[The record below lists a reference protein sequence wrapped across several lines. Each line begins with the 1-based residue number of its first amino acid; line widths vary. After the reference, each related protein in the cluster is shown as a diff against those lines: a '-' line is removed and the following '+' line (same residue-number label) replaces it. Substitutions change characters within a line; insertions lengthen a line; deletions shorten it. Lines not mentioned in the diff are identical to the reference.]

1 MAIWHE
7 SMNIEFLVDVPRLA
21 DPECAKLEDKD
32 FFFPTSN
39 VELQQRL
46 PILKGLCA
54 QCAHV
59 VECRE
64 YALNKEINE
73 GFWGGMTS
81 EERRKIIHT
90 KKEREDRRSEAIR
103 EVQELLD
110 LGYTKEQTA
119 TKLGIQVSSLERRL
133 ARAKK
138 RGIL

>member
-1 MAIWHE
+1 
-7 SMNIEFLVDVPRLA
+7 MNVEFLIDVPRLEN
-21 DPECAKLEDKD
+21 PECAKLDDKD
-32 FFFPTSN
+32 FFFPVSN
-39 VELQQRL
+39 VELQERL
-46 PILKGLCA
+46 PILRGLCA

-59 VECRE
+59 SECRE
-64 YALNKEINE
+64 YALTKEITE

-119 TKLGIQVSSLERRL
+119 ERLKIKVSSLERRL
-133 ARAKK
+133 LRAKK